1 MALRFAVIADLH
13 IGAFEHS
20 ASVLEELLWARLESV
35 CDYARENCGAMFI
48 AGDIFHSAA
57 PGPKNLIR
65 FVRLLREQ
73 VPNLTVFV
81 VKGSHDSGTGE
92 DDYLSVLDAAG
103 VIKLLPA
110 RPHGIMNNL
119 WACAVPGLRGGME
132 TKTKLA
138 KLETKKHNALFFF
151 HTAIREALPE
161 HLRNKIPNI
170 KLSDLPHGYDMY
182 IGGHLHWAYSLT
194 CGKKAPVLSPGALVG
209 STFADLA
216 QAERGTMLELK
227 LHNSVWTHKTI
238 TLPGKPIVSEK
249 VKLGKGETGED
260 VLKGV
265 KRELRDFAKKWAGAA
280 VVYLRFD
287 GDWPEPYLSTTL
299 VRAVLPT
306 TDVPIIIDTSHVRGI
321 NKQAV
326 PVTTT
331 PNVDV
336 AKRIRALADDVVA
349 EKQAQVVFT
358 ELSVPQEPDEQ
369 KQNYV
374 TGRVKAGMTAL
385 EIKGVE

>member
-1 MALRFAVIADLH
+1 MKFAVIADLH

-20 ASVLEELLWARLESV
+20 APVLEELLWARLESV
-35 CDYARENCGAMFI
+35 CDYARENCQAMFI

-57 PGPKNLIR
+57 PGPKNIIR
-65 FVRLLREQ
+65 FVRLVREQ
-73 VPNLTVFV
+73 LPNLSVFV

-103 VIKLLPA
+103 VIQLLSTTPAKLDYL
-110 RPHGIMNNL
+110 HI
-119 WACAVPGLRGGME
+119 CALPGLRGGME

-138 KLETKKHNALFFF
+138 KLETKRYPSLFFY

-161 HLRNKIPNI
+161 HLRDKIPSI
-170 KLSDLPHGYDMY
+170 KLADLPRGYDVY
-182 IGGHLHWAYSLT
+182 VGGHLHWPYALT
-194 CGKKAPVLSPGALVG
+194 SHKAPVLSPGALVG

-227 LHNSVWTHKTI
+227 LHNSAWTHKTV
-238 TLPGKPIVSEK
+238 TMPGKPIVSEK

-260 VLKGV
+260 VLRSVKCTLRDSV
-265 KRELRDFAKKWAGAA
+265 KRWSGAA
-280 VVYLRFD
+280 VVYLRLD

-299 VRAVLPT
+299 VRAVLPL
-306 TDVPIIIDTSHVRGI
+306 TDVPVIIDTSHVRGI